1 MIRQFNFSLP
11 SSNIGRVEVTDECR
25 EKALTGEESHYAQQL
40 EEDSAASAARSLGIL
55 SSDKLNRLLQVMCC
69 VGWYIITPNGW
80 PVIGQYQ
87 LHWLPWTNCD

>member
-11 SSNIGRVEVTDECR
+11 SSNICRVEVTDECR

-69 VGWYIITPNGW
+69 VGWYIIITSKLSAG
-80 PVIGQYQ
+80 
-87 LHWLPWTNCD
+87 L

>member
-40 EEDSAASAARSLGIL
+40 EEESAAPAARSLGIL

-80 PVIGQYQ
+80 PVIG
-87 LHWLPWTNCD
+87 